1 MKKLILTI
9 IIAAASNALLAQCK
23 EDITIRTNP
32 NNPANTELTPLI
44 PSGGVNEQLN
54 TFDWGKWR
62 GTTNKTFDI
71 IELNPSMGWLQN
83 GQSIPANSSPAAWRM
98 SSPYG
103 FNMMTYYPYLLQSWN
118 GSSHPQ
124 DKDWRWEDGWE
135 LMWLHTG
142 YFPNGLADMNSINT
156 NRIQSS
162 SSTLA
167 NNSTPYIALYNRY
180 TGKLRFFGNYKF
192 DFGTFNPNSIQV
204 RLAYTLSDFINVS
217 GIFRHGNS
225 YDQALDQKTR
235 IAELSSFN
243 IHPGSTNS
251 WLVSDFQLA
260 YDPCVCAYSSSFT
273 REYKTVKSSAVILQS
288 KTINFENKSIG
299 ILPNDF
305 LNTITWKDN
314 GKGSG
319 NFTYKFMDKLNADYA
334 ESIETFEH
342 ILADY
347 NKTHKQFARELINLS
362 NELAKNGV
370 INDISITEGAM
381 NMVKE
386 HMKNLGDF
394 DENSEEELVKGIMK
408 TADAI
413 MSRDLDFISK
423 QNVTQNTYT
432 KPLKPTMPIASFS
445 QTVTS
450 GSIENSLTLLMGTV
464 FTPGSFD
471 PSIHNI
477 SSFNYPIYNKPT
489 GLYALL
495 KTPKLAFGNY
505 VGAVREKNVVLGPNS
520 NRLEGWTSKNFV
532 AYAEFE
538 RITNRTEV
546 HAKHVVSQD
555 IVFKLNEQLLYKLNR
570 NLDIN
575 DQKSHVLVSF
585 QIELEGNLPRLFHD
599 NNTVLNERRL
609 EVDLSQS
616 NFQILNHQPYINRN
630 QKEKI
635 TLQIPWTKIDSTF
648 KHLYGGR
655 VNLIANYYV
664 GTLVEKEFIRQA
676 ILPLVPSYRSNKSEL
691 LTNTDNLVTFNED
704 TKQIELLSK
713 TDQLATTIKSIK
725 MKVLTDLTF
734 DQVSS
739 KGGAINTTQVFT
751 YLLYDKDNNID
762 LIQSNGT
769 WLSNSETESLA
780 KSVASPSLLTLSNE
794 QINTSSPFI
803 SFISGNEI
811 WIRAQEV
818 HVEGTITVTPGY
830 KAVFLLPE
838 YSQGLKKLPGASLD
852 SNIQV
857 RLGDNFLRFSS
868 NPITHEATREQVNTF
883 CSVNNEYK
891 AHLYD
896 PNFIPDHDNT
906 IIDNKD
912 SIKKIKQHKPL
923 LPNDASLFPNP
934 NNGNFMVAFERVL
947 DVDGELTLADF
958 SGRIIQTEQLKK
970 GTSRFQVDAHNLS
983 SGIYFAT
990 ISHKGQK
997 STHKVMVNRE

>member
-1 MKKLILTI
+1 MKNKI
-9 IIAAASNALLAQCK
+9 IIIILIWLVSQSISMGQCQ
-23 EDITIRTNP
+23 EDEIISTNP
-32 NNPANTELTPLI
+32 NNPINTELSSGHRNINQFNWAKYTVNNGNKAVSPILI
-44 PSGGVNEQLN
+44 NSNALWDRQFIPVG
-54 TFDWGKWR
+54 
-62 GTTNKTFDI
+62 
-71 IELNPSMGWLQN
+71 N
-83 GQSIPANSSPAAWRM
+83 GIVSFSSPFQSLSGTQYQYLWL
-98 SSPYG
+98 SPG
-103 FNMMTYYPYLLQSWN
+103 GNPENL
-118 GSSHPQ
+118 
-124 DKDWRWEDGWE
+124 DWHWEDGWE
-135 LMWLHTG
+135 LMWLNLG
-142 YFPNGLADMNSINT
+142 RFPNNDEINNYNLLPAHET
-156 NRIQSS
+156 S
-162 SSTLA
+162 
-167 NNSTPYIALYNRY
+167 PYFVLYNRY
-180 TGKLRFFGNYKF
+180 TGKLRWFGNHYRNLGIIIPAQYLDLQIRITSTNK
-192 DFGTFNPNSIQV
+192 N
-204 RLAYTLSDFINVS
+204 
-217 GIFRHGNS
+217 GIFRHFGS
-225 YDQALDQKTR
+225 YDQALDQETR
-235 IAELSSFN
+235 FIN
-243 IHPGSTNS
+243 IHSNS
-251 WLVSDFQLA
+251 MHPNSNRRFYSSDFQLG
-260 YDPCVCAYSSSFT
+260 YDPCMCQYA
-273 REYKTVKSSAVILQS
+273 SALNFIVQENMGLNLNIRGHSINGPEGLKDFPNNYVISRSWGLDS
-288 KTINFENKSIG
+288 RLSPMGGSLAFKNTGNLFNKYA
-299 ILPNDF
+299 
-305 LNTITWKDN
+305 KDLE
-314 GKGSG
+314 
-319 NFTYKFMDKLNADYA
+319 TLDAKLSA
-334 ESIETFEH
+334 
-342 ILADY
+342 Y
-347 NKTHKQFARELINLS
+347 NKIQNQYNIELIELS

-370 INDISITEGAM
+370 TNVINLSEGAM
-381 NMVKE
+381 IRVKE

-394 DENSEEELVKGIMK
+394 DENNEEELVKAIMK

-423 QNVTQNTYT
+423 QNIYYGDYT
-432 KPLKPTMPIASFS
+432 MPLKSSTIPTVSFGEMVIGGNKGN
-445 QTVTS
+445 TALNYELFT
-450 GSIENSLTLLMGTV
+450 TLA
-464 FTPGSFD
+464 PGSFRVGT
-471 PSIHNI
+471 HN
-477 SSFNYPIYNKPT
+477 FDGYNYPIYNKPT